1 MENQLQNQYQDQ
13 ILDRQGPSAHA
24 LSQSFIS
31 RVLSYMAGALVISSI
46 LAYVFGNSPAL
57 LQYII
62 NMETGGMTGLGWVA
76 LLAPLGMVFF
86 MGARFQ
92 KMSAQTMMLVFVL
105 FSALMGISL
114 STIFIIYPIG
124 TIYTTFGVT
133 AITFVIMAF
142 VGYTTKT
149 DLTKFGSILMMGLI
163 GIIVAMVVNMFMQN
177 AMMDYVISIIGV
189 LIFTG
194 LIAYDMQKLKRIGMG
209 VEYGTQAE
217 SKLALMGALSLYLDF
232 INLFLFLLRIFGGN
246 RN

>member
-1 MENQLQNQYQDQ
+1 MDNQDQ
-13 ILDRQGPSAHA
+13 ILDRQKPSAHA

-31 RVLSYMAGALVISSI
+31 RVLLYMAGALVISSI
-46 LAYVFGNSPAL
+46 MAYAFGTTPAL

-62 NMETGGMTGLGWVA
+62 NFETGSMTLFGWVA

-92 KMSAQTMMLVFVL
+92 KMSAQSLMLTFVL

-133 AITFVIMAF
+133 AITFVVMAI

-149 DLTKFGSILMMGLI
+149 DLTKFGSILMMGLF
-163 GIIVAMVVNMFMQN
+163 GIIIAMVVNMFMQS
-177 AMMDYVISIIGV
+177 AMMDYIISIIGV

-209 VEYGTQAE
+209 VEYGTEAE

-246 RN
+246 RS

>member
-1 MENQLQNQYQDQ
+1 MDNQFQDQ
-13 ILDRQGPSAHA
+13 ILDQTGPGAHA
-24 LSQSFIS
+24 ISQTFIS

-46 LAYVFGNSPAL
+46 LAYVFGTSPTL
-57 LQYII
+57 IQYII
-62 NMETGGMTGLGWVA
+62 NLETGGMTGLGWVA
-76 LLAPLGMVFF
+76 LLAPFGMVFF

-92 KMSAQTMMLVFVL
+92 KMSAQTMMLVFIL

-133 AITFVIMAF
+133 AVTFVIMAI

-149 DLTKFGSILMMGLI
+149 DLTKLGSILMMGLI
-163 GIIVAMVVNMFMQN
+163 GIIVAMVINMFMQN
-177 AMMDYVISIIGV
+177 AMMDYIISMIGV

-217 SKLALMGALSLYLDF
+217 SKLALMGALSLYLNF
-232 INLFLFLLRIFGGN
+232 VNLFLFLLRIFGGN
-246 RN
+246 RS